1 MNKFFLIA
9 MPGISSA
16 SAMTTIVCGQSTSNS
31 GKDRRE
37 E

>member
-1 MNKFFLIA
+1 

-16 SAMTTIVCGQSTSNS
+16 SAMTASVCGQSTISS
-31 GKDRRE
+31 GKGRKE

>member
-1 MNKFFLIA
+1 MNEFFLIA

-16 SAMTTIVCGQSTSNS
+16 SAMTTIVCGQSTISS
-31 GKDRRE
+31 GKDRKE